1 MGKIIVGA
9 SIKHVDLEGER
20 VIQIFNFTVYIHTE
34 SEVVEP
40 YQLLLTLNNLDSQR
54 CSGTGAG
61 HNLLVTI

>member
-40 YQLLLTLNNLDSQR
+40 YQLLLT
-54 CSGTGAG
+54 
-61 HNLLVTI
+61 